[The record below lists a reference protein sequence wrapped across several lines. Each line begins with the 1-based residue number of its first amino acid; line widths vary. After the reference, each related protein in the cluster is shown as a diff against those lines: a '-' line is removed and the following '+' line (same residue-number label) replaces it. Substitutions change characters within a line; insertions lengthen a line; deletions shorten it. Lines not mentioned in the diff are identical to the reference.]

1 MDFPQQTKKQTNRT
15 LKCANYK
22 NKIGIVMSKL
32 VELNHKFKKTSFLS
46 MITRRTFITAAT
58 TVLAGA
64 SIMSTAANATT
75 LKWAHV
81 YEASSPYHE
90 AVLWAADEIKKQT
103 DGRVTINAYPA
114 SSLGKESEL
123 NEALDFGTVDII
135 YTGETFARQAYP
147 PIEISAFPFVIR
159 DYTHWKAYRDSALFT
174 EMSEGYEGKT
184 GHDVT
189 AFTYYGARHV
199 TSNTPINTPED
210 MKNIKI
216 RVPNAPLFLMFPKAV
231 GANPTP
237 LAFSEVYLA
246 LQQGLVDAQENPLPT
261 IKFKK
266 FYEVQKYINLTGHMS
281 NSLLTIVSNYSKN
294 KISASDYDKLTAITK
309 QASNKASDQI
319 NDAEQNLSA
328 WFVSQGVTVNKVD
341 KEPFKAIMRPY
352 VSSKSNGFT
361 AEQLARIEAL

>member
-1 MDFPQQTKKQTNRT
+1 
-15 LKCANYK
+15 
-22 NKIGIVMSKL
+22 
-32 VELNHKFKKTSFLS
+32 
-46 MITRRTFITAAT
+46 
-58 TVLAGA
+58 
-64 SIMSTAANATT
+64 MSTAANATT